1 MAGTG
6 DRDDEAWRAQRRDA
20 ALEHA
25 AALQRRKA
33 AESTEAAGLLA
44 DFVRQARERGLPTT
58 ELRAQSASG
67 ATYRTGLRGWYLKRN
82 RSLGVAEQGRYY
94 HLDVP
99 GSLVARFRGVTVEPT
114 DPPLAVG
121 VGARDGES
129 RSMAELLQRRLEAGT
144 SWG

>member
-1 MAGTG
+1 VAGTAE
-6 DRDDEAWRAQRRDA
+6 RDDEAWRAQRRDA

-33 AESTEAAGLLA
+33 AESAEAAGLLA
-44 DFVRQARERGLPTT
+44 AFVAAARERGLPTT
-58 ELRAQSASG
+58 ELRAQSANG

-82 RSLGVAEQGRYY
+82 RSLAVDEQGRYY

-99 GSLVARFRGVTVEPT
+99 ASLTARFRGVTVQPT
-114 DPPLAVG
+114 DPPIAVG

-129 RSMAELLQRRLEAGT
+129 MSMAELLQLRLEAGT